1 MTGFDV
7 ISYIQERKILTHFII
22 ISGYDKF
29 EYAQKAIQ
37 MGVQDFLLKPI
48 TVESLYK
55 SLRQTSERIDQEMKK
70 NQNLEVLDRKKRN
83 YQNYLR
89 HFAASQFVRR
99 IRTEKECRNL
109 LPKWAINWMP
119 VAMSPYFTGLIV
131 YRGTGKKQI
140 MSFTTLR

>member
-1 MTGFDV
+1 MIDINMPQMTGFDV
-7 ISYIQERKILTHFII
+7 ISYIQRQALQTRFII

-70 NQNLEVLDRKKRN
+70 NQNLES
-83 YQNYLR
+83 
-89 HFAASQFVRR
+89 A
-99 IRTEKECRNL
+99 
-109 LPKWAINWMP
+109 
-119 VAMSPYFTGLIV
+119 G
-131 YRGTGKKQI
+131 
-140 MSFTTLR
+140 